1 MLSTF
6 SRLCPPIIIAL
17 LAPEPSLV
25 VRAARRSSPSAG
37 AYDDDDDEYAPLDET
52 QGYRHA
58 IDCASSIGMFSSAPL
73 ILRLNSAWR
82 GVDAPSAPT
91 VAEGGAIDGDP
102 VPGGGVAVPPLL
114 LFDDDDDDDD
124 EEEDDIEFGSPF
136 SPADRIRRKC
146 SRLESL
152 SKVMPRFFST
162 DSTDARHMSTRSAE
176 RSGMNRSPE

>member
-1 MLSTF
+1 
-6 SRLCPPIIIAL
+6 
-17 LAPEPSLV
+17 
-25 VRAARRSSPSAG
+25 
-37 AYDDDDDEYAPLDET
+37 
-52 QGYRHA
+52 
-58 IDCASSIGMFSSAPL
+58 
-73 ILRLNSAWR
+73 LNSAWR

-152 SKVMPRFFST
+152 SKVVPRFFST